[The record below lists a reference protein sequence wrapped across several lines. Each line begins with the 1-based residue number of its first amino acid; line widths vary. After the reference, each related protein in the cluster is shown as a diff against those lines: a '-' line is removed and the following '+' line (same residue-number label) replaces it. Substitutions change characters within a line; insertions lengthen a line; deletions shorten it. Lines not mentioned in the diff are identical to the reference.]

1 MKKALIGMGIM
12 WFFLILV
19 GVTMS
24 SVDDRNTAACEKPET
39 LLTVH
44 KFNGTTAQKSL
55 GIHFPVR

>member
-1 MKKALIGMGIM
+1 MKKTLIGMGIL
-12 WFFLILV
+12 WFFLMLV

-39 LLTVH
+39 LSAVH
-44 KFNGTTAQKSL
+44 KSNGTAAQKRL

>member
-1 MKKALIGMGIM
+1 MKKALIGMGIL

-24 SVDDRNTAACEKPET
+24 SFDDRITTACEKPSM

-44 KFNGTTAQKSL
+44 KFNGTAAQKRL
-55 GIHFPVR
+55 GIHFPTR